1 MRRSL
6 TRVRNP
12 GRGREQPK
20 NTSCSKDSP
29 MGADN
34 DAHCAE
40 SHIDTLE
47 VGIAD
52 EDAYSKI
59 VSRRRVDQSGCS
71 IHYSN
76 RLDEPRNFAP
86 RHEMITSKLGKRRPK
101 VSENAILRRSHIG
114 CPR

>member
-12 GRGREQPK
+12 GKGQEQAK
-20 NTSCSKDSP
+20 INSCSKVSP
-29 MGADN
+29 MHAGN
-34 DAHCAE
+34 DAHYAE
-40 SHIDTLE
+40 CHIDTLE

-52 EDAYSKI
+52 EDAYLKI
-59 VSRRRVDQSGCS
+59 ISRRRVDQSGCS

-76 RLDEPRNFAP
+76 RLDEPRNFSP
-86 RHEMITSKLGKRRPK
+86 RHKMITSKLGKRRPK
-101 VSENAILRRSHIG
+101 VSEKAILRRSHMG